1 VVTEEL
7 AGGESPLQLHSWAI
21 EPVAKVPFWAQ
32 SLRANRGVRTQVFV
46 RLQLKFF
53 ELCVMIL

>member
-21 EPVAKVPFWAQ
+21 EPVAKVPFGSNPCAPTEA
-32 SLRANRGVRTQVFV
+32 SARKYSFGYN
-46 RLQLKFF
+46 
-53 ELCVMIL
+53 